1 MDRSIQ
7 AVAAVTG
14 ARWLAADRGA
24 FDPPESGQA
33 PEAGL
38 SPQPAIPEDIRPCPL
53 YPLPIIAR
61 IDWAS
66 IFHTFPHFHLEAQ

>member
-1 MDRSIQ
+1 
-7 AVAAVTG
+7 VTG
-14 ARWLAADRGA
+14 ARWLAQDRGA
-24 FDPPESGQA
+24 FEQSECGQA

-53 YPLPIIAR
+53 YPLPMVAR

-66 IFHTFPHFHLEAQ
+66 ILYTFPYIHLEAQ